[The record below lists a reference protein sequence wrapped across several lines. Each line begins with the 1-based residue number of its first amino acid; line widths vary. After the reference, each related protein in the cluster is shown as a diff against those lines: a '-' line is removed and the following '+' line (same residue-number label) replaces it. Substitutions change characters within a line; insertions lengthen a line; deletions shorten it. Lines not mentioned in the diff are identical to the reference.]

1 MSAGIPVRAD
11 TSVPL
16 VDLVAQ
22 QADVNAEVMEGL
34 AEVFSKAAFI
44 GGPAV
49 AQFEAEYAEFL
60 GARHCV
66 GVANGT
72 DALELALRASGVAA
86 GDEVI
91 LPANTFIAT
100 AEAASRI
107 GAVPVPVGRRP

>member
-1 MSAGIPVRAD
+1 MNPGLPVRMDAAA
-11 TSVPL
+11 PL
-16 VDLVAQ
+16 VDLVARR
-22 QADVNAEVMEGL
+22 ADVNAEVMEGL

-72 DALELALRASGVAA
+72 PDVESYAA
-86 GDEVI
+86 G
-91 LPANTFIAT
+91 
-100 AEAASRI
+100 R
-107 GAVPVPVGRRP
+107 G